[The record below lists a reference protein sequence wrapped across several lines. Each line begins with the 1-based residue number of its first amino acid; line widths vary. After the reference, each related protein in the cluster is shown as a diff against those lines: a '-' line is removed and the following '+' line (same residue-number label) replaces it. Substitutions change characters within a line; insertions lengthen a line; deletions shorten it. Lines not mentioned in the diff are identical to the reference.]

1 MYTIEDLDIYIK
13 LNGKFMDANDIIRM
27 VNYFVQDALDRDKDK
42 MDAEG
47 YVDE

>member
-1 MYTIEDLDIYIK
+1 MYTVEDLDIYIK
-13 LNGKFMDANDIIRM
+13 LNGKFMDAHDIIRM